1 MEDLDITSQTEAT
14 EWGTPSPEAIR
25 EKSEKQRESYKK
37 AQAQIQRAQ
46 KDEKKAKQDNDELF
60 QILLR
65 FIKNPYYESLVPRV
79 TDLLIAAM
87 PSRPIIWMI
96 ALIYPDAAHYI
107 LHTIWKTEDIHI
119 LKTLYRYDEPWVFHE
134 WNLHETIRKWMSIWI
149 DSFDKYMV
157 SDDASIIMQKKF
169 IAMIDESEKIILWGL
184 TDFLF
189 FFFESRNIIISYT
202 TTESYARF
210 ILKNLY
216 KTLETSLSVHPD
228 KDIILEQ
235 DITDSALFW
244 L

>member
-1 MEDLDITSQTEAT
+1 MTSQTEVS
-14 EWGTPSPEAIR
+14 EWGIASPETVR
-25 EKSEKQRESYKK
+25 EKSEKQKESYKK

-87 PSRPIIWMI
+87 PSRPIIGMI

-107 LHTIWKTEDIHI
+107 LQIIGKTEDIHI
-119 LKTLYRYDEPWVFHE
+119 LKTLYRYDEPWIFHE

-149 DSFDKYMV
+149 DSFDKYIV
-157 SDDASIIMQKKF
+157 SDDSSIIMQKKF
-169 IAMIDESEKIILWGL
+169 IAMIDESEKIILWWL

-216 KTLETSLSVHPD
+216 KTLEKSVSAHPD

-235 DITDSALFW
+235 DLTDSALFW

>member
-157 SDDASIIMQKKF
+157 SDDASIIMQKK
-169 IAMIDESEKIILWGL
+169 IYCYDRWIRENHLMR
-184 TDFLF
+184 TYRLF
-189 FFFESRNIIISYT
+189 V
-202 TTESYARF
+202 
-210 ILKNLY
+210 L
-216 KTLETSLSVHPD
+216 
-228 KDIILEQ
+228 
-235 DITDSALFW
+235 LFW
-244 L
+244 ISQYYNLIHNYRVICSFYSQKSL